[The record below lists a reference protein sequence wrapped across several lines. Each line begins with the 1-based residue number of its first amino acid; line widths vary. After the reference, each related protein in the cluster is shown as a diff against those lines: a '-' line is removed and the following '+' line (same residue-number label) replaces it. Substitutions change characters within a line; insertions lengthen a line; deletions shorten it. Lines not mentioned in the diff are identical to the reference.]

1 MNDDERDEP
10 SWTPYAYI
18 GTGVLGLAI
27 IIFALTSGQAGLIE
41 ALILGVSVAVIIV
54 GVKAPRT
61 PHLDHELP
69 MFSQRG
75 VAPSP
80 VRQPTVSASQ

>member
-1 MNDDERDEP
+1 MTTSAMSLPGRH
-10 SWTPYAYI
+10 WAYI

-54 GVKAPRT
+54 GVKKLRERRT
-61 PHLDHELP
+61 
-69 MFSQRG
+69 
-75 VAPSP
+75 
-80 VRQPTVSASQ
+80 